1 MLLGDILRKFDISVT
16 PFFYMSEIVVP
27 FLLLSIKI

>member
-1 MLLGDILRKFDISVT
+1 MLLGDILRKFDISAA
-16 PFFYMSEIVVP
+16 PFFYISEIVVL

>member
-1 MLLGDILRKFDISVT
+1 MLLRDILRKFDTSVR
-16 PFFYMSEIVVP
+16 PLFYMSEIVVP